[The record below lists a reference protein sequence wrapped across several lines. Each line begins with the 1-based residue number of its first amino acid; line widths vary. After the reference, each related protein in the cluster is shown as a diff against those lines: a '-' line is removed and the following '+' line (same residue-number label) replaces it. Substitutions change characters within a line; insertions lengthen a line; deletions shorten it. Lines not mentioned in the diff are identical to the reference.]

1 MRYSWVF
8 IVLMLLVGCSS
19 SKKTDKNKQLKT
31 SEIFSSPESEGGGLD
46 FLQRKFQNDIQFYAV
61 GNEPFWSLDINTNLF
76 IRFNIMDSMSMNLP
90 AVKPILSDNGQT
102 LVYYTKLQQQQLI
115 IEADP
120 VECIDNM
127 SGQVFSHTISIEAID
142 GTIKN
147 VYVKGCGMYVP
158 DFRLNDKFMLAA
170 INGREIDISVF
181 GKNPPNI
188 VFDFEEMRVS
198 GSSGCNG
205 YGGQFK
211 FKGQQ
216 EISIGVLQST
226 LKACDN
232 MDIETKMYSIL
243 QNGTFS
249 FDISNSGT
257 LKLYNGA
264 DVLVFRRAD

>member
-1 MRYSWVF
+1 M
-8 IVLMLLVGCSS
+8 LMGCSS
-19 SKKTDKNKQLKT
+19 SRKSGKDKHLKT
-31 SEIFSSPESEGGGLD
+31 SEIFSSPDSEGEGLN
-46 FLQRKFQNDIQFYAV
+46 FIQRKFQNDIQFYAV

-76 IRFNIMDSMSMNLP
+76 IRFNVMDSISMNLP

-102 LVYYTKLQQQQLI
+102 LLYYTKLQQQQLI
-115 IEADP
+115 IEMDP

-127 SGQVFSHTISIEAID
+127 SGKVFSHTVSIEAID
-142 GTIKN
+142 GTNKN
-147 VYVKGCGMYVP
+147 VYVTGCGMYVP
-158 DFRLNDKFMLAA
+158 DFRLNDKFTLAA
-170 INGREIDISVF
+170 INGREIDISAF

-188 VFDFEEMRVS
+188 VFDFEEMRVYGS
-198 GSSGCNG
+198 GGCNG
-205 YGGQFK
+205 FGGQFK

-216 EISIGVLQST
+216 EIAIGALHST

-249 FDISNSGT
+249 FDISNAGT
-257 LKLYNGA
+257 LKMYNGA